1 MAEGKVKTPKELMAD
16 LKGNYIQVIKK
27 NGKTHDKLY
36 KDPQRAIRGVGG
48 VEYVKYLREVLK
60 EQVNSRY
67 TEVDSLTGTPE
78 NEL

>member
-1 MAEGKVKTPKELMAD
+1 MQSKVKTPKELMAD
-16 LKGNYIQVIKK
+16 LNGNFIQVIKK

-48 VEYVKYLREVLK
+48 VDNVKYLREVLK
-60 EQVNSRY
+60 EQVNAKYIS
-67 TEVDSLTGTPE
+67 EDSLTGTKE

>member
-27 NGKTHDKLY
+27 NGKTYEKLF
-36 KDPQRAIRGVGG
+36 KDPQRAVRAVG
-48 VEYVKYLREVLK
+48 VENIKYLREVLK

-67 TEVDSLTGTPE
+67 TEIDAVTGTKE

>member
-1 MAEGKVKTPKELMAD
+1 MEGTVKTPKELMAD

-27 NGKTHDKLY
+27 NGKTYEKLF
-36 KDPQRAIRGVGG
+36 KDPQRAVRAVG
-48 VEYVKYLREVLK
+48 VENIKYLREVLK

-67 TEVDSLTGTPE
+67 TEIDAVTGTKE

>member
-1 MAEGKVKTPKELMAD
+1 MAEGKVKTPRELMAD

-27 NGKTHDKLY
+27 NGKTYEKLF
-36 KDPQRAIRGVGG
+36 KDPQRAVRAVG
-48 VEYVKYLREVLK
+48 VENIKYLREVLK

-67 TEVDSLTGTPE
+67 TEIDAVTGTKE

>member
-1 MAEGKVKTPKELMAD
+1 LF
-16 LKGNYIQVIKK
+16 
-27 NGKTHDKLY
+27 
-36 KDPQRAIRGVGG
+36 KDPQRAIKAVGG
-48 VEYVKYLREVLK
+48 VDNVKYLREVLK

>member
-48 VEYVKYLREVLK
+48 VDNVKYLREVLK
-60 EQVNSRY
+60 EQVNAKY
-67 TEVDSLTGTPE
+67 VDLDAITGTKE

>member
-36 KDPQRAIRGVGG
+36 KDPQRAVRAVGVDNI
-48 VEYVKYLREVLK
+48 KYLREVLK

-67 TEVDSLTGTPE
+67 VEVDSLTGTPE

>member
-1 MAEGKVKTPKELMAD
+1 MEGTVKTPKELMAD

-27 NGKTHDKLY
+27 NGKTYDKLF
-36 KDPQRAIRGVGG
+36 KDPQRAVRAVG
-48 VEYVKYLREVLK
+48 VENIKYLREVLK

-67 TEVDSLTGTPE
+67 IEIDAVTGTKE

>member
-1 MAEGKVKTPKELMAD
+1 MDGKVKTAKELMAD

-36 KDPQRAIRGVGG
+36 KDPQRAIRAVGG
-48 VEYVKYLREVLK
+48 VENVKYLREILK
-60 EQVNSRY
+60 EQVNSKY
-67 TEVDSLTGTPE
+67 TEIDAVTGTPE

>member
-1 MAEGKVKTPKELMAD
+1 MSGIVKTPKELMAD
-16 LKGNYIQVIKK
+16 LKGNFIQVIKK

-48 VEYVKYLREVLK
+48 VDNVKYLREVLK
-60 EQVNSRY
+60 EQVNAKY
-67 TEVDSLTGTPE
+67 VEEDSLTGTPE

>member
-1 MAEGKVKTPKELMAD
+1 MTEGKVKTPKELMED
-16 LKGNYIQVIKK
+16 LNGNYIQVITK
-27 NGKTHDKLY
+27 NGKTFHKLF

-48 VEYVKYLREVLK
+48 VDNVKYIREVLK

>member
-1 MAEGKVKTPKELMAD
+1 MDGKVKTPKELMAD

-60 EQVNSRY
+60 EQVTAKY
-67 TEVDSLTGTPE
+67 VEEDSLTGTPE

>member
-1 MAEGKVKTPKELMAD
+1 MEGTVKTPKELMAD

-27 NGKTHDKLY
+27 NGKTYEKLF
-36 KDPQRAIRGVGG
+36 KDPQRAVREVG
-48 VEYVKYLREVLK
+48 VENIKYLREVLK

-67 TEVDSLTGTPE
+67 TEIDAVTGTKE

>member
-1 MAEGKVKTPKELMAD
+1 MDGKVKTPKELMAD

-27 NGKTHDKLY
+27 NGKTYEKLF
-36 KDPQRAIRGVGG
+36 KDPQRAVRAVG
-48 VEYVKYLREVLK
+48 VENIKYLREVLK

-67 TEVDSLTGTPE
+67 TEIDAVTGTKE

>member
-1 MAEGKVKTPKELMAD
+1 MEGKVKTPKELMAD

-27 NGKTHDKLY
+27 NGKTHEKLF
-36 KDPQRAIRGVGG
+36 KNPQLAIRAVGI
-48 VEYVKYLREVLK
+48 ENIKYLREVLK

-67 TEVDSLTGTPE
+67 VEVDSITGTKV